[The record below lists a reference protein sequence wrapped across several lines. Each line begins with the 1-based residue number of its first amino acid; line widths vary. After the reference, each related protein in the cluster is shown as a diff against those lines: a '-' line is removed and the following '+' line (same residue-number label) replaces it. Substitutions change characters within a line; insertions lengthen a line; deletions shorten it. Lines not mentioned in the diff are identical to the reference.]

1 MTRKLYY
8 ERPYQREFEAF
19 VLRQEKRDGKY
30 HVVLDQTV
38 FYPHGG
44 GQPCDLG
51 TLNGIPV
58 EDVYGQ
64 GEEIVHVIAKPLPEG
79 MVHGEIDWN
88 RRFELMQQH
97 LGQHILSAVLVRD
110 YGLNTVGLRLERDQ
124 LSIDLDGY
132 INDDKIAL
140 AEAAANEI
148 IYQNIPVETLFPA
161 LEEIRRHSKRP
172 IPETSGRIRI
182 VKIGDLDY
190 TPCCGLQNKVTGE
203 VGIIKVQSHGT
214 HKSGTRIHFLCGGP
228 AMRWM
233 AVMCKNHVQMQRVL
247 GCTEQDIV
255 GRVYKQ
261 HQELQAYKARN
272 ASLLKRL
279 AAADAKRLI
288 DAAPIISGVS
298 IVSHVLPD
306 TSLEEMKMLYAELT
320 KDKGVVALLGGA
332 TQDGAYLMFGCHKAE
347 KKMDV
352 REAFKCALAIIEG
365 KGGGGAS
372 YAQGFGVDNSKLQM
386 AIHSANEVL
395 KAGM

>member
-1 MTRKLYY
+1 MTEKLYY
-8 ERPYQREFEAF
+8 ERPYQREFDAS

-64 GEEIVHVIAKPLPEG
+64 GEEIVHALAKPLPEG

-97 LGQHILSAVLVRD
+97 LGQHILSAILVRN
-110 YGLNTVGLRLERDQ
+110 YGLNTVGLQLERDH

-132 INDDKIAL
+132 ISDKKIAL

-148 IYQNIPVETLFPA
+148 IYQNIPVEVLFPT
-161 LEEIRRHSKRP
+161 LEEIKRHSKRP
-172 IPETSGRIRI
+172 IPETSDRIRI

-190 TPCCGLQNKVTGE
+190 TPCCGLQNKASGE
-203 VGIIKVQSHGT
+203 VGIIKVQNHST
-214 HKSGTRIHFLCGGP
+214 HKSGTRIHFLCGRP

-233 AVMCKNHVQMQRVL
+233 AELCKSHVQMQRVL
-247 GCTEQDIV
+247 ACTEQNIV
-255 GRVYKQ
+255 ERVCKQ
-261 HQELQAYKARN
+261 HQELQEYKARN

-279 AAADAKRLI
+279 AAADAKQLI
-288 DAAPIISGVS
+288 AAAPILSDVS
-298 IVSHVLPD
+298 IVSHVLLD

-332 TQDGAYLMFGCHKAE
+332 TPDGAYLMFGCHKAE

-352 REAFKCALAIIEG
+352 REAFKRALAIIEG

-372 YAQGFGVDNSKLQM
+372 YAQGFGVNSSKLQM
-386 AIHSANEVL
+386 AIHSANEAL